1 MKKLSLHSFL
11 FSVSTSSF
19 LMACGGNPETTK
31 HSDTTAVE
39 VIDSV
44 VLDSNIIINTD
55 ALMAKYS
62 SEITLPFT
70 PDSTWLIDIELT
82 DSNMLTADEAIYLSY
97 GYVTSDISYQA
108 TTCVDDFVFFDSLK
122 QHDEYDAYIET
133 VGLGQMVK
141 SDAYVVQKII
151 LNDSTELLLWLVDFA
166 TYEAC
171 PYSAGRVLYAS
182 VWRNGHI
189 TSSTII
195 GEDSGGGD
203 APYWGGTSVLP
214 NFTSTGFTVTRKEIN
229 GEGEVDE
236 NDNEIVTTEQ
246 YDFILEIS
254 PEGVWMIT
262 ALKG

>member
-1 MKKLSLHSFL
+1 MKKLSLRTLL
-11 FSVSTSSF
+11 FSIAAVQLLLSCNGSS
-19 LMACGGNPETTK
+19 ETTK
-31 HSDTTAVE
+31 PVDTTAIE

-44 VLDSNIIINTD
+44 ILDSNIIIDTD

-62 SEITLPFT
+62 SGAALPFI
-70 PDSTWLIDIELT
+70 PDSTWLADVELS
-82 DSNMLTADEAIYLSY
+82 DSNLLTANEAIYLSY
-97 GYVTSDISYQA
+97 GYVTSDISYHA

-133 VGLGQMVK
+133 VGLGQMVI
-141 SDAYVVQKII
+141 SDAYVVQK
-151 LNDSTELLLWLVDFA
+151 LLVNDSTELLLWLVDYA

-182 VWRNGHI
+182 IWRNGHI